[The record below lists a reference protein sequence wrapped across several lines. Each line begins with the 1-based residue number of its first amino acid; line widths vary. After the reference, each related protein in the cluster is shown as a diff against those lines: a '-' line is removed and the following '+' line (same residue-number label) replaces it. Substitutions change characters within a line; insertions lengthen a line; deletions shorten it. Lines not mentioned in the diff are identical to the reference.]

1 MTLVARLGITALLG
15 LLLTVGPVGSQPP
28 GHLQPGSDPTVLPGP
43 VLIADRGNDRL
54 VLVDPEG
61 RVLWTFP
68 APGELPSGDAFKVAD
83 EAFYTPDRKPIISIP
98 EDDFP

>member
-1 MTLVARLGITALLG
+1 MTPVARLGITALLG

-61 RVLWTFP
+61 RVIWPFT
-68 APGELPSGDAFKVAD
+68 APGVLRGAA
-83 EAFYTPDRKPIISIP
+83 YTIRPVSSAARTVHFRCGTATTS
-98 EDDFP
+98 